1 MAGVH
6 DNAEYAEQDKA
17 ACDGGAVRACFMLSL
32 RYAAGKGVERDL
44 TRAVELS
51 RKACDGGVAEA
62 CFDLAIALEVL
73 EGGYL
78 GSCGMPPL
86 GQRPGLG
93 HCPDKFRRSPQP

>member
-1 MAGVH
+1 
-6 DNAEYAEQDKA
+6 
-17 ACDGGAVRACFMLSL
+17 MLSL

-51 RKACDGGVAEA
+51 RKGCDGGVAEA
-62 CFDLAIALEVL
+62 CFDLAIALE
-73 EGGYL
+73 GGHL
-78 GSCGMPPL
+78 GAYGMPPL